1 MILFLSIALNIS
13 YLFNVKEICS
23 PIFINMSVFIFS
35 CIAILDGSFL
45 KIKNKLESNPY
56 STGVKYSSMTNKIL
70 LFFVILLLIC
80 NFSNCFFNDQLV
92 KEEKDKLLNSS
103 VDILFAQLS
112 FLYIF
117 GRDKIISDLKL
128 KTNYQESFSK
138 YFRLKYL
145 KLILYG
151 AVLFLIILILVM
163 IASLFML

>member
-1 MILFLSIALNIS
+1 MLIGANLFFNTILKSIAAMILFLSIALNIS

-92 KEEKDKLLNSS
+92 KEEKDSHYEHLIVNNGAFEGSHYS
-103 VDILFAQLS
+103 
-112 FLYIF
+112 
-117 GRDKIISDLKL
+117 
-128 KTNYQESFSK
+128 YQFTDVKESFK
-138 YFRLKYL
+138 K
-145 KLILYG
+145 G
-151 AVLFLIILILVM
+151 
-163 IASLFML
+163 